1 MTTSSAESLT
11 RKFAIYFTSIALM
24 VGVIIYGLS
33 LSMLYWLE
41 DEVNR
46 RLLEAASVTAI
57 NDFQIGATAPLVMTN
72 SITAYNDFAQLPEK
86 YQMLDTLPRG
96 FLDEITGENEQG
108 DIFVYRTDY
117 VAEHTKFPLILIMN
131 ADTAELTEHEWQRIS
146 VFVFGVTS
154 TLFLLFGYALIKLT
168 KRLIQPISQLSD
180 QLHTG
185 RPKQRFHVPNDAV
198 QEFHQLTAS
207 LNSYQI
213 QIEQLIEQEHTFSRY
228 ASHELRTPLT
238 IIHGASHLL
247 QHNQAPEFQQRQQ
260 QRIIKAAND
269 MQNTVDALLSL
280 VKQESRQ
287 SASQLTRLLTE
298 SEILKFID
306 TAAELAQKKSVSIG
320 LNMLAEPEI
329 TPPEAVLRMLISNLI
344 NNAINASDGGE
355 ITITVAE
362 NYIDVADQGRGL
374 SETELHQQGHG
385 LGLLIVNALCQ
396 RYGWQFDLSD
406 APTGGCVARLTFAS

>member
-1 MTTSSAESLT
+1 MSTSSAESLT
-11 RKFAIYFTSIALM
+11 RKFTIYFTSIALM

-46 RLLEAASVTAI
+46 RLLQAASITAI
-57 NDFQIGATAPLVMTN
+57 SDFQIGAPSPLVMTN
-72 SITAYNDFAQLPEK
+72 SITAYNDISQLPEQ
-86 YQMLDTLPRG
+86 YQGLAELPSG
-96 FLDEITGENEQG
+96 FLDEITNASEQG

-117 VAEHTKFPLILIMN
+117 VAMQSHHPLLLVMN
-131 ADTAELTEHEWQRIS
+131 AETGELTENEWRRIS
-146 VFVFGVTS
+146 LFVFGITS

-168 KRLIQPISQLSD
+168 KRMIQPISQLSE
-180 QLHTG
+180 QLHNG
-185 RPKQRFHVPNDAV
+185 QPQQRFQVPDGAV
-198 QEFHQLTAS
+198 QEFHHLTAS
-207 LNSYQI
+207 LNSYQA
-213 QIEQLIEQEHTFSRY
+213 QIAQLIEQEHTFSRY

-247 QHNQAPEFQQRQQ
+247 QHDQSPDFQQRQQ
-260 QRIIKAAND
+260 QRIIKAATD

-287 SASQLTRLLTE
+287 SEPQPKRQLTRVE
-298 SEILKFID
+298 MEKFIS
-306 TAAELAQKKSVSIG
+306 TVEELADTKAVSIV
-320 LNMLAEPEI
+320 LNMQSQPQI

-355 ITITVAE
+355 IVVTVSDD
-362 NYIDVADQGRGL
+362 YIDVVDQGRGL
-374 SETELHQQGHG
+374 TESEIHQQGHG

-396 RYGWQFDLSD
+396 RYGWEFNLAD
-406 APTGGCVARLTFAS
+406 AKTGGCVARLTF